1 MAAQDTGGRVK
12 MNEVQIG
19 NKKVGG
25 SNPCFIVAEIGI
37 NFDGKYEQ
45 ALKLI
50 DAAAN
55 AGCDAVKFQ
64 LFKAEKMYTEN
75 AGKYKIATGE
85 KQDIIP
91 IVKDGELPHTW
102 IPDLKKYA
110 NSKNLVFFS
119 SVCDEHS
126 ADVLEA
132 NNGAA
137 YKMTSYGVT
146 HIPLMKYAAR
156 KKKPVIF
163 SCGGATL
170 QETAEALYAIKGEG
184 NNQIVLMHCIAK
196 YPCPLNSV
204 NLNVIKT
211 LQFAFPDIV
220 IGYSDHSSEPI
231 EAPCAAAALGAKMI
245 EKHITLDRKLPG
257 PDHSFALDPTELKQ
271 MVSEIRKTEEMMK
284 QGKKINIDPQLLGS
298 SERKTYDIEKSVRE
312 FAFRT
317 IFAIKNIKKG
327 DALTKENIAV
337 LRPGEKKRGL
347 EPKYYGLLTEDGGC
361 CATKNIPLGKSIQWD
376 DVLSR

>member
-1 MAAQDTGGRVK
+1 

-25 SNPCFIVAEIGI
+25 NNPCFIVAEIGI

-75 AGKYKIATGE
+75 AGKYEIATGE
-85 KQDIIP
+85 KQDIIK

-102 IPDLKKYA
+102 LPDLKKYA

-126 ADVLEA
+126 VDVLAKES
-132 NNGAA
+132 GAA
-137 YKMTSYGVT
+137 MKMTSYGIT
-146 HIPLMKYAAR
+146 HLPLMRYAA
-156 KKKPVIF
+156 KTSLPVIF
-163 SCGGATL
+163 SCGGATM
-170 QETAEALYAIKGEG
+170 QETAEALYAIKAEG
-184 NNQIVLMHCIAK
+184 NNHIVLMHCMAK
-196 YPCPLNSV
+196 YPCPLNSI
-204 NLNVIKT
+204 NLNIIKT
-211 LQFAFPDIV
+211 LQLAFPDII

-231 EAPCAAAALGAKMI
+231 DAPCAAVALGAKMI

-257 PDHSFALDPTELKQ
+257 PDHSFALDPSELKQ
-271 MVSEIRKTEEMMK
+271 MCSEIRKTEEMMK
-284 QGKKINIDPQLLGS
+284 KGKKISIDAKLLGS
-298 SERKTYDIEKSVRE
+298 SERKVYDIEKSVRE
-312 FAFRT
+312 FAFRSV
-317 IFAIKNIKKG
+317 FAIKNIKKG
-327 DALTKENIAV
+327 DKFTKDNIAV

-347 EPKYYGLLTEDGGC
+347 EPKYYTLLIEDGGC